1 MTVGT
6 ILTAEREDYRMRKI
20 AVINLKGG
28 VGKTMTTLSMAYELS
43 HRHNKKVLVCDLD
56 PQANATK
63 FFNVH
68 DYDAMSMEHVF
79 GKKDISLTECITFT
93 DYSPFVDIVPSNL
106 NLEDAVTNLML
117 DKTQEQNTK
126 LRNALLPLESKYDFC
141 IMDCPPGIG
150 LNVINALC
158 AADDVIVPIKVDK
171 HALDGMEELMDIV
184 DEIKAFN
191 PDMDKIRCLITMH
204 RNEPMIVGGCEVI
217 RRSRYDHFD
226 TYIRYSPKVTE
237 STFSSKF
244 IAEYSCNSGAA
255 VDYRRMVCEYMKSL
269 GGDQIA

>member
-43 HRHNKKVLVCDLD
+43 HRYKKRVLVCDLD

-79 GKKDISLTECITFT
+79 EEKDISLKECITCT
-93 DYSPFVDIVPSNL
+93 GYSPFVDIVPSNL

-126 LRNALLPLESKYDFC
+126 LRNALLSLEAKYDFC

-191 PDMDKIRCLITMH
+191 PDMDKIRCLITMY